1 MSFQEHASVLIA
13 RSQEWRQWG
22 LKGKPS
28 KTTARYKQF
37 LTPLPGPNFT
47 IPVSCCH
54 ALLADLGPAVARA
67 FTQISQVT
75 HTPTL
80 TQQLN
85 LHGQVSA
92 SDHADDFADICGPK
106 PPQHLRFFMG
116 NIRGLTVHQFWS
128 KGTSLVKFLQA
139 NQCDGVA
146 LQELG
151 LHWGAMDPLKHF
163 SALFRH
169 RFPAKLGHATM
180 PRFLLPVPSSMEVQ
194 LLP

>member
-1 MSFQEHASVLIA
+1 MSSQEHASVLIA
-13 RSQEWRQWG
+13 RSQWRQWG
-22 LKGKPS
+22 FKGKPS
-28 KTTARYKQF
+28 KTTARYQRF

-47 IPVSCCH
+47 IPVSCRH
-54 ALLADLGPAVARA
+54 ALLADLGPAAARA

-80 TQQLN
+80 TQLN

-106 PPQHLRFFMG
+106 PPQHLCFFMG

-139 NQCDGVA
+139 NQCD
-146 LQELG
+146 
-151 LHWGAMDPLKHF
+151 D
-163 SALFRH
+163 
-169 RFPAKLGHATM
+169 KL
-180 PRFLLPVPSSMEVQ
+180 SNS
-194 LLP
+194 